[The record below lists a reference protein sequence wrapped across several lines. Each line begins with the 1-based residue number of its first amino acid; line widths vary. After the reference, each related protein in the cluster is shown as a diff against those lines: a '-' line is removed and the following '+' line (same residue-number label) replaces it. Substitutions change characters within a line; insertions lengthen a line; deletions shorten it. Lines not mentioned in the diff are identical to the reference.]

1 MKKQN
6 LIKIIKT
13 CVILLIISLIW
24 FVLEMI
30 FYGEYQPRIVDD
42 VIMLIFIPFIWKSI
56 PIRKDVS

>member
-30 FYGEYQPRIVDD
+30 FYGKYQPRIVDD
-42 VIMLIFIPFIWKSI
+42 VIMLIFVPFVWKSI

>member
-30 FYGEYQPRIVDD
+30 FYGEYQPRLVDD
-42 VIMLIFIPFIWKSI
+42 VIMLIFVPFVWKSI